1 MLDKRTFKMTKFLAK
16 KLSDLTK
23 WFSSKNSPNAIILV
37 RIGIGKRK
45 MVK

>member
-16 KLSDLTK
+16 KLSDLIK
-23 WFSSKNSPNAIILV
+23 WFSRTNKPNAITLV